1 MTGAAV
7 LVVATGRGFLDGDVA
22 EAGPAAVVTG
32 TVVAGTVVAGTVV
45 AGTVVAGTVVA
56 STVVTG
62 TVVVGTVEAG
72 GGVLVPGV
80 ASRPESPVS
89 LETNRPTS
97 ASPIESSVVPE
108 PQPSAATPSVAVPSS
123 ARPIDLAL

>member
-1 MTGAAV
+1 V
-7 LVVATGRGFLDGDVA
+7 LVVATGRGFLDGDAA
-22 EAGPAAVVTG
+22 EVGPAAVVTG
-32 TVVAGTVVAGTVV
+32 TVVAGTVVT
-45 AGTVVAGTVVA
+45 GTVVAGTVVA

-62 TVVVGTVEAG
+62 TVVVVTVEAG

-108 PQPSAATPSVAVPSS
+108 PQPRPATPSVAVPSS
-123 ARPIDLAL
+123 ARPIDLAP

>member
-7 LVVATGRGFLDGDVA
+7 LVVATGRGFLDGDAA
-22 EAGPAAVVTG
+22 EVGPAAVVTG

-45 AGTVVAGTVVA
+45 VGTVVA

-62 TVVVGTVEAG
+62 TVVVTVEAG

-80 ASRPESPVS
+80 ASRPGSPVS

-108 PQPSAATPSVAVPSS
+108 PQPSAAMPSVAVPSS
-123 ARPIDLAL
+123 TRPIDLAP